1 MAITM
6 AAAHRGDPRT
16 GGNGAHV
23 AVLAREV
30 LEVFAETIR
39 SAGECWLVDGTVG
52 AGGHTRALLEAHPK
66 LHVLAID
73 QDPDSL
79 AEAASVLEPF
89 GARVRLR
96 RGRMSQLGGLLRR
109 EGLTDVAGFLF
120 DVGVCSLHLD
130 RPERG
135 FSFRDDGPLDMR
147 MDPSRKRTAA
157 DVVNTWDERDLADL
171 FFHEGGER
179 RSRQAATA
187 IIESRRRLPFQRTA
201 ALADIIA
208 KAVGGGGRIHPATRC
223 FQALRRVVN
232 EEGEE
237 LLRGMQVAEHHLAT
251 GGRLAVITF
260 HSGEDREVRR
270 FLSGRARAGHWTLQ
284 SGKPI
289 RAQRDEVATN
299 RRSRSAVLRWATR
312 THGEGA
318 GA

>member
-1 MAITM
+1 M

-16 GGNGAHV
+16 GGNEVHA

-30 LEVFAETIR
+30 LEVFAATIPQ
-39 SAGECWLVDGTVG
+39 AGECWLVDGTVG
-52 AGGHTRALLEAHPK
+52 AGGHARALLDAHPE
-66 LHVLAID
+66 LRILAVD

-79 AEAASVLEPF
+79 SEAAPVLEPY
-89 GARVRLR
+89 GDRVRMR

-109 EGLTDVAGFLF
+109 EGLSDVIGFLF

-147 MDPSRKRTAA
+147 MDPSRERTAA
-157 DVVNTWDERDLADL
+157 DVVNTWDEHDLADL

-179 RSRQAATA
+179 RSRQAASA
-187 IIESRRRLPFQRTA
+187 IIEARRRVPFQRTVP
-201 ALADIIA
+201 LADVIA

-223 FQALRRVVN
+223 FQALRRAVN
-232 EEGEE
+232 QEGEE
-237 LLRGMQVAEHHLAT
+237 LLRGMHAAEHHLVP
-251 GGRLAVITF
+251 GGRLVAITF

-270 FLSGRARAGHWTLQ
+270 FLSGRARAGHWTL
-284 SGKPI
+284 SKEKPS
-289 RAQRDEVATN
+289 RAQPDEVAKN

-312 THGEGA
+312 TQSDGVGA
-318 GA
+318 